1 MESAR
6 GHYEINVR
14 NTSDHI
20 ADFDSGKRIVCVRER
35 VVGRSAF
42 ILFSCPCHRGEEVLT
57 RHTSHD
63 PVTKTHVPGER
74 SSSRVD

>member
-6 GHYEINVR
+6 GYDEINVR

-20 ADFDSGKRIVCVRER
+20 ADFDSGRRMVCVCER
-35 VVGRSAF
+35 VAGRSTF
-42 ILFSCPCHRGEEVLT
+42 IFSCPCHQGEEVLT

-63 PVTKTHVPGER
+63 PVTKTHVPG
-74 SSSRVD
+74 

>member
-20 ADFDSGKRIVCVRER
+20 ADFDSGRRMVCVRES
-35 VVGRSAF
+35 SADPPSF
-42 ILFSCPCHRGEEVLT
+42 IFSCPCHKGEEALT

-74 SSSRVD
+74 SSTRVD